1 MRPFLPQSFRALRTL
16 STKTTST
23 TSTRFLSTQLTRP
36 QALPR
41 ASTLGRTRFIVPSV
55 IRHNSTANPLTA
67 DASQPENDAE
77 RERRNE
83 ERRSKEEAYR
93 ITFTCKPCGERSTHR
108 MSKQGYHRGTVL
120 IQCPSCKNRHVM
132 SDHLG
137 IFYDEKTTLE
147 SILQD
152 KGESIK
158 HGKMDGNL
166 EFWDDGTTLK
176 SNGTKDENKKGTDGE
191 ARSD

>member
-1 MRPFLPQSFRALRTL
+1 MRPFLPQSLRALRTL
-16 STKTTST
+16 SSKTTSA
-23 TSTRFLSTQLTRP
+23 TSTHFLSTQLTRP
-36 QALPR
+36 QSLTR
-41 ASTLGRTRFIVPSV
+41 SSTLGQARFVIPSV

-67 DASQPENDAE
+67 DATQPETDAE
-77 RERRNE
+77 RERKNE
-83 ERRSKEEAYR
+83 ERRSNEEAYR
-93 ITFTCKPCGERSTHR
+93 ITFTCKPCGERSAHR

-120 IQCPSCKNRHVM
+120 IQCPTCKNRHVM

-147 SILQD
+147 SILQE

-176 SNGTKDENKKGTDGE
+176 SNGNKDESKKGDD
-191 ARSD
+191 AAA

>member
-1 MRPFLPQSFRALRTL
+1 MRPFLPQSLRALRTL
-16 STKTTST
+16 SSKTTSA

-36 QALPR
+36 QFLTR
-41 ASTLGRTRFIVPSV
+41 SSTLGQARFVIPSV

-67 DASQPENDAE
+67 DATQPETDAE
-77 RERRNE
+77 RERKNE
-83 ERRSKEEAYR
+83 ERRSNEEAYR
-93 ITFTCKPCGERSTHR
+93 ITFTCKPCGERSAHR

-120 IQCPSCKNRHVM
+120 IQCPTCKNRHVM

-147 SILQD
+147 SILQE

-176 SNGTKDENKKGTDGE
+176 SNGNKDESKKGDD
-191 ARSD
+191 AAA

>member
-1 MRPFLPQSFRALRTL
+1 MRPFLPQSLRALRTL
-16 STKTTST
+16 SSKTTSA

-36 QALPR
+36 QSPIR
-41 ASTLGRTRFIVPSV
+41 SSTLGQARFVIPSV

-67 DASQPENDAE
+67 DATQPETDAE
-77 RERRNE
+77 RERKNE
-83 ERRSKEEAYR
+83 ERRSNEEAYR
-93 ITFTCKPCGERSTHR
+93 ITFTCKPCGERSAHR

-120 IQCPSCKNRHVM
+120 IQCPTCKNRHVM

-147 SILQD
+147 SILQE

-176 SNGTKDENKKGTDGE
+176 SNGNKDESKKGDD
-191 ARSD
+191 AAA